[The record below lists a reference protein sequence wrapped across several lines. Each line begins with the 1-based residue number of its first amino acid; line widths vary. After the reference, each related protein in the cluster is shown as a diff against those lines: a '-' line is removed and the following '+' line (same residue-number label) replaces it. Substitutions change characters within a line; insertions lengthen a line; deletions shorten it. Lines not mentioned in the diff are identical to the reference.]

1 MKGLNND
8 FIKVAKPILDNEEIE
23 RVVKVLKSGRY
34 VQGPNVKEFGDDFAE
49 YIGVKHAIALN
60 SGTAAIHTALATI
73 GIGPGD
79 EVIVPAL
86 TFFSTATS
94 VMHQNAIPVFSDIE
108 TTSYNMDPEDL
119 PLRITKKT
127 KVIMP
132 VHLYGGP
139 AEMAPILELAE
150 DSGLHVIEDAA
161 QAHGAEYK
169 GRKVGSLGHIGCWSF
184 YATKNMTSGEGGMI
198 TTDDDEVARKARI
211 LRNHGMVNRDDHV
224 MLGYNYRMNEIQAAI
239 GVVQLKKLDIF
250 NEIRIKHSRF
260 LMENLKDVDWF
271 KLPEIKPY
279 NKHVFFWLP
288 VLIDESKL
296 EMSTLELRKRLFDS
310 GVETRHRYNAPLYK
324 QIMLLEKNAY
334 PKGCPFSCPFY
345 GEEMDYSSIYL
356 KNTEKIAGKVLGLP
370 NHPGLDNEDL
380 DRVIEVVKGI
390 NV

>member
-1 MKGLNND
+1 MNSN
-8 FIKVAKPILDNEEIE
+8 FIKVAKPILNSEEIE
-23 RVVKVLKSGRY
+23 RVVSVLKSGRF
-34 VQGPNVKEFGDDFAE
+34 VQGPNVKEFEEDFAE
-49 YIGVKHAIALN
+49 YIGVKHAVAVN
-60 SGTAAIHTALATI
+60 SGTAAIHVALATL
-73 GIGPGD
+73 GVGPGD
-79 EVIVPAL
+79 EVVVPAL

-94 VMHQNAIPVFSDIE
+94 VIHQNAIPIFSDIE

-119 PLRITKKT
+119 HLRVTEKT
-127 KVIMP
+127 RVILP

-139 AEMAPILELAE
+139 AEMDPILEFAE
-150 DSGLHVIEDAA
+150 ERGIYIVEDAA

-169 GRKVGSLGHIGCWSF
+169 GKKVGSIGHIGCWSF

-250 NEIRIKHSRF
+250 NEIRIKHSSF

-288 VLIDESKL
+288 VLINESKL

-345 GEEMDYSSIYL
+345 GKEMDYSNIYL

-370 NHPGLDNEDL
+370 NHPGLEEEDL
-380 DRVIEVVKGI
+380 ERIIEVVHEIK
-390 NV
+390 V

>member
-1 MKGLNND
+1 VKGLDSN

-23 RVVKVLKSGRY
+23 RVVNVLKSGRY
-34 VQGPNVKEFGDDFAE
+34 VQGPNVKEFEEKFAE
-49 YIGVKHAIALN
+49 YIGVKHAVAVN
-60 SGTAAIHTALATI
+60 SGTAALHMALATL
-73 GIGPGD
+73 GVGPGD
-79 EVIVPAL
+79 EVVVPAL

-94 VMHQNAIPVFSDIE
+94 VIHQNAIPVFSDIE

-119 PLRITKKT
+119 HERITERT
-127 KVIMP
+127 RVIIP

-139 AEMAPILELAE
+139 AEMDPILELAE
-150 DSGLHVIEDAA
+150 KRGVYVVEDAA

-169 GRKVGSLGHIGCWSF
+169 GKKVGSIGHIGCWSF

-271 KLPEIKPY
+271 KLPEIRPY

-296 EMSTLELRKRLFDS
+296 EMSTLELRKRLFNS

-334 PKGCPFSCPFY
+334 PKGCPFNCPFY
-345 GEEMDYSSIYL
+345 GKEMDYSSIYL

-370 NHPGLDNEDL
+370 NHPGLEEEDL
-380 DRVIEVVKGI
+380 ERVVEVVHE
-390 NV
+390 V